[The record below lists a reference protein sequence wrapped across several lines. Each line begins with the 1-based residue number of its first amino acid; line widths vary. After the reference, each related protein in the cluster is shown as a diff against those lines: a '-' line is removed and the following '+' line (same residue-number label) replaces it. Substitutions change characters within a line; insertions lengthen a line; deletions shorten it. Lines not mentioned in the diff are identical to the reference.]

1 MTYLDLLKSVEFW
14 TGMNTGDISGDA
26 SLKSDITARLNIRLD
41 RYSGRLGASSSMS
54 QTDDTNYTNHPFSLF
69 DIVEDQ
75 HDYEFLL
82 DEDGN
87 AITDITAVL
96 IKVGSSFR
104 KINKVTL
111 DNSNAELIMSPNS
124 KPGIPTQYLERNNT
138 IFLDPVPNYNLSEGG
153 KLFYKRSPSYFVVGD
168 TTKKPGIIPADLH
181 DIVAVGTSYDWLIV
195 KKPNAK
201 TQITIVRDELDRM
214 EKEFQTYQQLRNP
227 QRNMITPRRESTR

>member
-69 DIVEDQ
+69 DIVENQ

-104 KINKVTL
+104 KIDKMT
-111 DNSNAELIMSPNS
+111 
-124 KPGIPTQYLERNNT
+124 
-138 IFLDPVPNYNLSEGG
+138 
-153 KLFYKRSPSYFVVGD
+153 
-168 TTKKPGIIPADLH
+168 
-181 DIVAVGTSYDWLIV
+181 
-195 KKPNAK
+195 
-201 TQITIVRDELDRM
+201 
-214 EKEFQTYQQLRNP
+214 
-227 QRNMITPRRESTR
+227 